1 MRKWLGLDCFHP
13 VEIALCALAVAVALV
28 VLAVLP
34 APRTATAGP
43 PPATGGCITQN
54 QSTGV
59 YTNNCAFGL
68 QAYTVTG
75 LPTCNAAA
83 KLLRAAVTDA
93 TSPTYN
99 GALTG
104 GGAVVVPVFC
114 NGTAWT
120 SH

>member
-1 MRKWLGLDCFHP
+1 MRLAQFGS
-13 VEIALCALAVAVALV
+13 IAIPLLVAAVFATLFTATPWVRSAH
-28 VLAVLP
+28 AGP
-34 APRTATAGP
+34 APGD
-43 PPATGGCITQN
+43 GGCITQN

-59 YTNNCAFGL
+59 YTNNCAYGL
-68 QAYTVTG
+68 QAYTVAG
-75 LPTCNAAA
+75 LPTCNVAA
-83 KLLRAAVTDA
+83 KLQRAAVTDA